1 MWSWFAVCCSGLL
14 HISAAY
20 RGPRWQ
26 FYLFKPLTIAMLMAI
41 VGTHISAS
49 HYAQWVFVAL
59 LFSVVGDVFLMLP
72 KDRFVQG
79 LTSFLLAHLVYIFAF
94 WAQFDGHMVWWLPAM
109 LSGLGIIVFL
119 LLLPNLGQLA
129 LPVAVYIAV
138 ITQMVWAAGEY
149 WLNTHSPAAALAL
162 AGAICFMVSDTVL
175 AFVRFKGEFRPAQ
188 AMVMS
193 SYFFAQALISASVVI
208 AQGG

>member
-26 FYLFKPLTIAMLMAI
+26 FYLFKPLTIVLLVLI
-41 VGTHISAS
+41 GSTQITEST
-49 HYAQWVFVAL
+49 YAQLVLSAL
-59 LFSVVGDVFLMLP
+59 LLSLVGDIFLMLP

-79 LTSFLLAHLVYIFAF
+79 LTSFLFAHIVYTVAF
-94 WAQFDGHMVWWLPAM
+94 WYQFDGHIVWWLPSL

-119 LLLPNLGQLA
+119 LLLPSLGKLA

-138 ITQMVWAAGEY
+138 IVQMAWAAGEY
-149 WLNTHSPAAALAL
+149 WLNTHSTPAALAFG
-162 AGAICFMVSDTVL
+162 GAILFMISDTVL
-175 AFVRFKGEFRPAQ
+175 AFSRFKDEFRASQ
-188 AMVMS
+188 AVVMMT
-193 SYFFAQALISASVVI
+193 YFMAQALITASVI
-208 AQGG
+208 YAS